1 MKFKLGD
8 TIIGNAH
15 AGIRYS
21 ITSKGW
27 KGVVIEILDMI
38 DSIGNDV
45 ITVRSI
51 NTNDTY
57 DVSANCFDLYEIFP
71 EDVPYSWDFVKM

>member
-1 MKFKLGD
+1 MRFRVGD
-8 TIIGNAH
+8 IVIGNAQ
-15 AGIRYS
+15 ANARYS
-21 ITSKGW
+21 ITTKGW

-38 DSIGNDV
+38 DSMDNDV

-51 NTNDTY
+51 NTDDTY
-57 DVSANCFDLYEIFP
+57 DVACNCFDLYEIFP